1 MNVFKPRQ
9 LLLALRMRQLSI
21 PLVFFEYKFF
31 VLKSEFLHT
40 YSMLEKSRNRVSLVE
55 NGNRT
60 SECAPMEYP
69 DSRITKKTMENPAP
83 ASEQPYLDS
92 VIFIFHHTHSHSGRF
107 ENSLSYMYQ
116 WITFATI
123 ECGRPGLSASITD
136 VLPVI
141 YCYQLL
147 ILVKKYISSSYIP

>member
-1 MNVFKPRQ
+1 MAINGQQNDMNVFKPTK
-9 LLLALRMRQLSI
+9 LLLALRMRQISI
-21 PLVFFEYKFF
+21 PLVFLEYNFF
-31 VLKSEFLHT
+31 IQKNEFLHT
-40 YSMLEKSRNRVSLVE
+40 PIMLEKSRNRVSLVE

-107 ENSLSYMYQ
+107 ENPLIFLYDG
-116 WITFATI
+116 ITFSTI
-123 ECGRPGLSASITD
+123 QCGIWHLHPSSTA
-136 VLPVI
+136 VLVVI

-147 ILVKKYISSSYIP
+147 NLV